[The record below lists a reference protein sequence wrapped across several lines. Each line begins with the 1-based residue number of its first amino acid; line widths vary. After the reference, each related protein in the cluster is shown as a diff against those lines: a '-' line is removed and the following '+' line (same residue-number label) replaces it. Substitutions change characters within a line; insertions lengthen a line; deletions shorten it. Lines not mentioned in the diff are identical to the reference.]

1 MHIFYQR
8 IYRKTNVD
16 GVLWKE
22 TKLLLYANEH
32 MRIENDYNNMHNING
47 MIYEC
52 GQKEA
57 GSKEWTGQGLC
68 VRNDSD

>member
-1 MHIFYQR
+1 
-8 IYRKTNVD
+8 
-16 GVLWKE
+16 
-22 TKLLLYANEH
+22 